1 MEDTDMERYLVESHH
16 TSEDCHHVME
26 QFIYYGLINNIDW
39 GCEDGVHTGWA
50 IVDVENKDL
59 AMLIIP
65 PFLRSKARVIRLVRY
80 SPEKIQAV
88 HQ

>member
-1 MEDTDMERYLVESHH
+1 MEVSKMEKYLVESHH
-16 TSEDCHHVME
+16 TKEDCQHVIE

-39 GCEDGVHTGWA
+39 GCEDGVHVGWA

-65 PFLRSKARVIRLVRY
+65 PILRSKARVIRLVRY

-88 HQ
+88 HE